1 MKTFVRMALPLA
13 FLIAAPV
20 QAQTTIGVK
29 GGINVAN
36 ISTSATDLPDVI
48 DSKTGFVGGGFVTF
62 GFGLLAI
69 QPELLYSQKGFKAEE
84 LGQTAQLGTNYIEI
98 PVLLKAQFKLAML
111 RPAIYAG
118 PVVSFETGCNLDV
131 LGVSFSCDDDEGF
144 VDRKTTDWGAA
155 FGANLDFFLGP
166 VTLLLDARY
175 QLGLANLADVADSDE
190 SVKNRVWQIMAGVG
204 WTL

>member
-13 FLIAAPV
+13 LLIAVPV